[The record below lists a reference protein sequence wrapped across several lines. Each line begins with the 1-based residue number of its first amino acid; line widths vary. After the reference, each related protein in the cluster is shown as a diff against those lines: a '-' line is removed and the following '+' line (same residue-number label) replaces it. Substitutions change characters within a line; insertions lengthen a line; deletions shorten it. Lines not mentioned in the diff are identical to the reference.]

1 MTIQYYHKFKYK
13 ILFYL
18 LLAFQANVME
28 EIDIIK
34 RELVMISAD
43 TMEFQQEAFDSL
55 VKTEKATSIMNVEL
69 KKRFAISAE
78 LNNVIVRIDGTVTSE
93 KVMVAETN
101 SRVKNIQKTLSKVV
115 NRSPVMILY

>member
-1 MTIQYYHKFKYK
+1 
-13 ILFYL
+13 
-18 LLAFQANVME
+18 ME
-28 EIDIIK
+28 EIDIIIK
-34 RELVMISAD
+34 RELVMIPAD
-43 TMEFQQEAFDSL
+43 KMEFQQEAFDSL

-69 KKRFAISAE
+69 KKNFAISAE

>member
-1 MTIQYYHKFKYK
+1 
-13 ILFYL
+13 
-18 LLAFQANVME
+18 ME
-28 EIDIIK
+28 EIDIMK
-34 RELVMISAD
+34 RKLVMISAD
-43 TMEFQQEAFDSL
+43 KMEFQQEAFDSL

-69 KKRFAISAE
+69 KKSIIAISAE

-101 SRVKNIQKTLSKVV
+101 SRVKNIQKNMSKLV